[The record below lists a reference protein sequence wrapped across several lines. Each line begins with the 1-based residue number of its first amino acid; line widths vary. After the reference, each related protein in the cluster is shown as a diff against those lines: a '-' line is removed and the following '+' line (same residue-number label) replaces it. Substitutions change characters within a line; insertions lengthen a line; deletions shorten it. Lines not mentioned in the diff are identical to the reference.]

1 MPVDIKG
8 LAPLIQVFDMPES
21 VHFYR
26 DLLGF
31 ELVATSGPGPSFGW
45 ALLRLNGV
53 ELMLN
58 TAYEDEHRPPAP
70 EPARVEAHGDTALY
84 FGCPDVDLAYR
95 QLRGMGIDVK
105 EPANTHYGMRQ
116 LHLKDPD
123 GFALCLQWPVD
134 GKWPYAEG

>member
-1 MPVDIKG
+1 MPVDIRG
-8 LAPLIQVFDMPES
+8 LAPLIYVFDMPAS

-31 ELVATSGPGPSFGW
+31 ELVATSNPGPSFGW

-58 TAYEDEHRPPAP
+58 TAYEDEDRPPAP
-70 EPARVEAHGDTALY
+70 EPSRVDAHGDTALY

-95 QLRGMGIDVK
+95 QLRGLGLDVK
-105 EPANTHYGMRQ
+105 EPANTYYGMRQ
-116 LHLKDPD
+116 LYVKDPD
-123 GFALCLQWPVD
+123 GFHLCLQWPVD
-134 GKWPYAEG
+134 GKWPYAER

>member
-8 LAPLIQVFDMPES
+8 LAPLIQVFDMPAS

-31 ELVATSGPGPSFGW
+31 ELVASSPGFGW

-58 TAYEDEHRPPAP
+58 TAYEDDHRPPAP
-70 EPARVEAHGDTALY
+70 EPARVDAHGDTALY

-95 QLRGMGIDVK
+95 QLRGLGLDVK
-105 EPANTHYGMRQ
+105 EPANTNYGMRQ
-116 LHLKDPD
+116 LHVKDPD
-123 GFALCLQWPVD
+123 GFGLCLQWPVD

>member
-8 LAPLIQVFDMPES
+8 LAPLIYVFDMPAS

-31 ELVATSGPGPSFGW
+31 ELIATSASFGW

-53 ELMLN
+53 DLMLN
-58 TAYEDEHRPPAP
+58 TAYEDEDRPPAP
-70 EPARVEAHGDTALY
+70 EPARVAAHGDTTLY

-95 QLRGMGIDVK
+95 QLRALGLDVK
-105 EPANTHYGMRQ
+105 EPANTNYGMRQ
-116 LHLKDPD
+116 LHVKDPD